1 MQIPKLNMYQRDHI
15 KAFENAKSKGLNKPK
30 EYMYMFSK
38 IVLEDFDLDYF
49 KNINTRKYISFK
61 Q

>member
-1 MQIPKLNMYQRDHI
+1 MKDMYQRDHI

-30 EYMYMFSK
+30 EYMYMYSK